1 MKRRM
6 AQRNSSVSTAIKMQE
21 DKISQVAKESKH
33 IAFYRTMIAL
43 DLTL

>member
-6 AQRNSSVSTAIKMQE
+6 AQRNSSFSTAIKMQE

-33 IAFYRTMIAL
+33 TAFYRTLIAQGL
-43 DLTL
+43 NL